1 MTSQNKEEKNLQ
13 SFKVVLMG
21 DSGVGKTSIV
31 NRYTKGIF
39 EDVASTV
46 GVGFCSKLLDFKDIK
61 ENCKLDV
68 IIIFLIKIILNYRY
82 GIQLDKSV
90 IKV

>member
-1 MTSQNKEEKNLQ
+1 MSFQKKEAKNLP

-31 NRYTKGIF
+31 NRYTKDTF
-39 EDVASTV
+39 ESNLLSTA
-46 GVGFCSKLLDFKDIK
+46 GVCFFSKLLDFQDIK

-68 IIIFLIKIILNYRY
+68 IINFFN
-82 GIQLDKSV
+82 
-90 IKV
+90 